1 MVCWGLWVG
10 CETRLGVGQHHRQWF
25 ENNSQASS
33 HVCCSPCVWVFV
45 CIFKL
50 SKYLYAFWQVQI
62 YAKNV
67 DEDTGKHKQSAEFKW
82 SINCSWHFSW
92 VEVIKHS
99 NGRRWQTY
107 HDKVVQFSVNFPP
120 FPDCRRHSRQS
131 LIEFWVPPIDL
142 KPHGRG
148 WWASYGWGA
157 ATKQFFGSELPLDRA
172 QFKDFIFLVWIIA
185 IERGKIEKIEI
196 DLHCARCALEH
207 SHKWLCKKLELLLFW
222 LSVQVQARKSF
233 CVVSIGKSDW
243 RTNFSSSPCQSSI
256 FLKSQIIQVQALRLS
271 GGSESIIHALIC

>member
-1 MVCWGLWVG
+1 MLCGLLRVVSWV
-10 CETRLGVGQHHRQWF
+10 RDPVGVGQHHRQWF

-33 HVCCSPCVWVFV
+33 HVCCLLLALWVV

-196 DLHCARCALEH
+196 DLHCTRCALEH
-207 SHKWLCKKLELLLFW
+207 SHKWLCKKARAAALLTLCASASEKKVFV
-222 LSVQVQARKSF
+222 LYQSENPIEGQTFFLNPANRQ
-233 CVVSIGKSDW
+233 
-243 RTNFSSSPCQSSI
+243 FSSD
-256 FLKSQIIQVQALRLS
+256 LRYS
-271 GGSESIIHALIC
+271 KCRHSAFPAGWNQ

>member
-1 MVCWGLWVG
+1 ML
-10 CETRLGVGQHHRQWF
+10 L
-25 ENNSQASS
+25 AL
-33 HVCCSPCVWVFV
+33 CVSVV

-99 NGRRWQTY
+99 NGRRWQAY

-120 FPDCRRHSRQS
+120 FPDCRRHSRQF

-157 ATKQFFGSELPLDRA
+157 ATKQFFGSEPLDRA

-222 LSVQVQARKSF
+222 LSVQVQARKKFLCCINRKIRLKDKLFFFILPIVNFPQISDIPSAGTSPFRRVGINNSCFNLLIDPWKRNGLGKFPVLHFRRSF
-233 CVVSIGKSDW
+233 
-243 RTNFSSSPCQSSI
+243 
-256 FLKSQIIQVQALRLS
+256 
-271 GGSESIIHALIC
+271 